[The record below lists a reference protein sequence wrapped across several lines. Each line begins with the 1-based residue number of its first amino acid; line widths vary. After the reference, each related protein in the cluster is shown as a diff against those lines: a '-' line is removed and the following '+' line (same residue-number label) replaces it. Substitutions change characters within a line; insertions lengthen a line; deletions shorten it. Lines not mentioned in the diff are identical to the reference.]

1 MVIVRMNIC
10 SDLNIS
16 LFLQNDA
23 TYLLMTELKSSAHTY
38 TSRFLPSGGGISEYH
53 SVIRVTD
60 ADLSFE
66 DQLAAVLAALAEC
79 TAGRSV
85 IFRRFFLSDP
95 ANQSARLTDALGV
108 LSPAVTSIIGQPP
121 LDGTKLAVWVYCTDG
136 PAPMDGVWSHNGYT
150 HVWNGHMLSDKV
162 GSEEQMSDLFKRYD
176 DSLGV
181 NGLSVSMDCLRTW
194 IFVRDVDTNYAGVVK
209 GRKDYFN
216 GVGLTPDTHFIAST
230 GIGGSNAAPGHS
242 VNMDACA
249 VGGLAPG
256 QIKYLHAYDH
266 LSPTAVYGVTFER
279 GTAVTYGDRRHV
291 FISGT
296 ASIDSSGRVVHEG
309 DPVRQTQRMLENV
322 GALLTEADAGFGDIA
337 CSIVYLRDFA
347 DFRKVQSVISRM
359 YPELSPLYVLAPVC
373 RPAWLVEMECLAVV
387 PAASSYARF

>member
-1 MVIVRMNIC
+1 MVIVGMNAC

-23 TYLLMTELKSSAHTY
+23 TLELMADLKTSTHTS
-38 TSRFLPSGGGISEYH
+38 TFRFLPSRGGISEYH
-53 SVIRVTD
+53 SMIRVTD
-60 ADLSFE
+60 PDLSFE
-66 DQLAAVLAALAEC
+66 DQLAAVLAALTEI
-79 TAGRSV
+79 TAGLSV
-85 IFRRFFLSDP
+85 VFRRFFLSDP
-95 ANQSARLTDALGV
+95 ANQDAGLTEALGA
-108 LSPAVTSIIGQPP
+108 LPPAVTSIIGQPP
-121 LDGTKLAVWVYCTDG
+121 LDGTKIAVWVYYTDG
-136 PAPMDGVWSHNGYT
+136 PAPEDGVWSHNGYT
-150 HVWNGHMLSDKV
+150 HAWNGHMLSDMAD
-162 GSEEQMSDLFKRYD
+162 SEAQMSDLFGRYD
-176 DSLGV
+176 DSLAV
-181 NGLSVSMDCLRTW
+181 RGLSVSLDCVRTW

-209 GRKDYFN
+209 GRRDYFN
-216 GVGLTPDTHFIAST
+216 GIGLTPDTHFIAST
-230 GIGGSNAAPGHS
+230 GIGGCNADPGRS

-296 ASIDSSGRVVHEG
+296 ASIDSSGMVVHEG

-322 GALLTEADAGFGDIA
+322 GALLAEADASFDDIA
-337 CSIVYLRDFA
+337 CSIVYLRDIA

-359 YPELSPLYVLAPVC
+359 YPALSPLYVLAPVC
-373 RPAWLVEMECLAVV
+373 RPAWLVEMECMAII
-387 PAASSYARF
+387 PAASSFAGF